1 MPRSLDYFF
10 TIASPWAYLGHELMR
25 AITDKHGVRINYRP
39 MPIRD
44 VFDRTGS
51 LPLPQRPPARQ
62 RYRLVELQRWR
73 EKRGLSLHLR
83 PAHVP
88 FDANLA
94 NCAALVLALKGHD
107 PHHFAGLAF
116 AGVFAEERNLGDAAV
131 IAELLTQ
138 AGHDA
143 DSTLAAATSEAVK
156 AAYAQNG
163 DDAVAAD
170 VFGAPGYVLDG
181 EVFWGQDRLE
191 LLDDA
196 LSTKRRA
203 YTPV

>member
-1 MPRSLDYFF
+1 MSRSLDYYF
-10 TIASPWAYLGHELMR
+10 TFMSPWAYLGHELLR
-25 AITDKHGVRINYRP
+25 QIADRHGVTVNYRP

-73 EKRGLSLHLR
+73 EKRGLPLHLK
-83 PAHVP
+83 PAYVP
-88 FDANLA
+88 FNADLA
-94 NCAALVLALKGHD
+94 NRAALALAVAGHD
-107 PHHFAGLAF
+107 PHRFAALAF
-116 AGVFAEERNLGDAAV
+116 AGVFAEERNLGEAMV
-131 IAELLTQ
+131 IAELLAS

-143 DSTLAAATSEAVK
+143 DSTLAAADSEAVM
-156 AAYAQNG
+156 ADYAQNG
-163 DDAVAAD
+163 DAAVAAD

-181 EVFWGQDRLE
+181 ELFWGQDRLE

-196 LSTKRRA
+196 LTSGRGA
-203 YTPV
+203 FHPV

>member
-1 MPRSLDYFF
+1 MSRQLDYFF
-10 TIASPWAYLGHELMR
+10 TFMSPWAYFGHDAMR
-25 AITDKHGVRINYRP
+25 AIADRHGVTVNYRP

-62 RYRLVELQRWR
+62 RYRFVELQRWR
-73 EKRGLSLHLR
+73 EKRGLTLNLK

-88 FDANLA
+88 FDATLA
-94 NCAALVLALKGHD
+94 NCAALALAIMGHD
-107 PHHFAGLAF
+107 PHRYAALAF
-116 AGVFAEERNLGDAAV
+116 AGVFAEERNLGDVSV

-143 DSTLAAATSEAVK
+143 PAILAAAESDAVK
-156 AAYAQNG
+156 AAYAKNG

-181 EVFWGQDRLE
+181 ELFWGQDRLE

-196 LSTKRRA
+196 LRSGREA
-203 YTPV
+203 YRPV